1 MYLPN
6 VLMSSIPGPGGC
18 GGDRERGARVS
29 GGRLKARARPVSVRA
44 LRPQRTRT
52 VSHVSKLTAAK
63 QKRATGEE
71 TADDLERVVK
81 VLSSEIMF
89 FSIQI
94 VDHFEIISLTH

>member
-18 GGDRERGARVS
+18 GGAREQGARVS

-44 LRPQRTRT
+44 LRPQRTGT

-63 QKRATGEE
+63 EKFVAGGE
-71 TADDLERVVK
+71 TAADMEIVEK
-81 VLSSEIMF
+81 VFRSHIMV
-89 FSIQI
+89 FSIAI
-94 VDHFEIISLTH
+94 FGITR